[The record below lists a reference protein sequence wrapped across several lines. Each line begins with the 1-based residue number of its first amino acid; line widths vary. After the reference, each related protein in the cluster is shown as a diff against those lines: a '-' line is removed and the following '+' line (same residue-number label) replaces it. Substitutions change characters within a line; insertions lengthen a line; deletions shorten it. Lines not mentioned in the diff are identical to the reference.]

1 MRLLDGTPPFLF
13 FAGKGGVGKTSLS
26 CAAAIHLAGLGPRVL
41 LVSTDPASNI
51 GQVFGQSI
59 GNRITPLADVPGVS
73 AVEIDPQSAAAQY
86 RERVLGPLRGSVP
99 DVVVAQGHN
108 CRHAVR

>member
-1 MRLLDGTPPFLF
+1 MRLLDGAPPFLF

-26 CAAAIHLAGLGPRVL
+26 CAAAIHLAGLGRRVL

-59 GNRITPLADVPGVS
+59 GNRITPLADVHRVS
-73 AVEIDPQSAAAQY
+73 AVEIDPQSAAADY
-86 RERVLGPLRGSVP
+86 RERVVGPIRATMAD
-99 DVVVAQGHN
+99 DVVAGVEEQLS
-108 CRHAVR
+108 R